1 MNKTFIP
8 QMEPWFGEE
17 ERFAMDEYL
26 GQGGWIT
33 EFKKTQEFEQMIAE
47 YTGAKHCFVVNNGTV
62 SLTLMAMA
70 AGIKAGDEVLVPNY
84 TMVATPNS
92 LKMFGAEPKFVDV
105 DSKTLC
111 ISLEEIKKNISP
123 KTKAVFLMNA
133 NGRYPLDI
141 DEIVSYCKNNNLI
154 LLEDSAQA
162 LGSFYP
168 DGIHQGRKG
177 IAGSFSFSAPK
188 IISTG
193 QGGALITD
201 DDNIAYRIKRLK
213 DFGRSGGGNDLHNS
227 IGWNFKF
234 TDIQAVIGIEQMK
247 KLQWRVDR
255 KKEILKLYKK
265 LLNGVKQVRFF
276 EQDLENTTPW
286 FIDALIDNRENL
298 QAFLKE
304 NDIGTRIMYPPINKQ
319 KAYNY
324 PGEFPV
330 SNLVG
335 QKGLWLPSAAQLNDE
350 QINFI
355 CRCIQNFYL
364 KRQ

>member
-1 MNKTFIP
+1 MVIFRKT
-8 QMEPWFGEE
+8 W
-17 ERFAMDEYL
+17 Y
-26 GQGGWIT
+26 
-33 EFKKTQEFEQMIAE
+33 
-47 YTGAKHCFVVNNGTV
+47 
-62 SLTLMAMA
+62 
-70 AGIKAGDEVLVPNY
+70 
-84 TMVATPNS
+84 
-92 LKMFGAEPKFVDV
+92 
-105 DSKTLC
+105 
-111 ISLEEIKKNISP
+111 
-123 KTKAVFLMNA
+123 
-133 NGRYPLDI
+133 
-141 DEIVSYCKNNNLI
+141 NNNLI

-265 LLNGVKQVRFF
+265 LLNGGKQVRFF